1 MRYLMLKLVQELIEA
16 NGVVGLQMRQPRPR
30 FRDFAEDF
38 VSDGCAGEDKGAEM
52 NLDLRVL
59 TRQSVMNEL
68 AVSLD

>member
-1 MRYLMLKLVQELIEA
+1 
-16 NGVVGLQMRQPRPR
+16 MRQPRPR

-38 VSDGCAGEDKGAEM
+38 VSDGSAGEDKGGAEM

-68 AVSLD
+68 VVSLD